1 MPEPLRI
8 AIDGRTLTGRF
19 TGDRTYWRNL
29 IHSLAKIDP
38 TTQYLIYT
46 RTPLPEGELPPAPNL
61 LLKRIEAPNDRLWT
75 LRALPQA
82 LREDRADLLHV
93 QYTIPPNCPCPVITS
108 VHDISFRLYPQWFP
122 FKHRLLL
129 NLTVPVS
136 MRRANR
142 VITLSE
148 ESRQQM
154 IRVYGLPKEHIEVT
168 PLGVSEG
175 FEIPAEYASL
185 STVELQEKAR
195 QITKERLGIAEP
207 FVLAVGVIQPRK
219 NLPTL
224 VEAFGRAKKRTNLP
238 HILVLT
244 GKPGW
249 GAQEQELYR
258 LFTQTGAPQ
267 EALRFTGYVED
278 DLLPWLYRASCAF
291 AFPSLYEGFGIPSLE
306 GMASAVPTLVSDAPP
321 LPEVVGDGAMIV
333 PVRSVE
339 AWTDAII
346 QILTDTSLQQSLI
359 RRGVARASLF
369 TWEETARQTRALY
382 TDVLNTTRS
391 PK

>member
-29 IHSLAKIDP
+29 IRSLVQID
-38 TTQYLIYT
+38 TTSEYLIYT
-46 RTPLPEGELPPAPNL
+46 RTPIPTGELPDNPHL
-61 LLKRIEAPNDRLWT
+61 IQKQIEAPNDRLWT
-75 LRALPQA
+75 LRTLPQA
-82 LREDRADLLHV
+82 LRDDRADLLHV

-108 VHDISFRLYPQWFP
+108 VHDISFRLFPQWFP
-122 FKHRLLL
+122 LKHRILL
-129 NLTVPVS
+129 NLTVPPS
-136 MRRANR
+136 MRHADR

-154 IRVYGLPKEHIEVT
+154 MRVYGFPKAHIEVT

-175 FEIPAEYASL
+175 FAIPPEYANLTPSA
-185 STVELQEKAR
+185 LQEMAR
-195 QITKERLGIAEP
+195 QITKERLGIVEP

-224 VEAFGRAKKRTNLP
+224 IEAFGVAKQRGNLP

-249 GAQEQELYR
+249 GAQEQELYT
-258 LFTQTGAPQ
+258 LFTQTGAPK

-278 DLLPWLYRASCAF
+278 DLLPWLYRASSAF
-291 AFPSLYEGFGIPSLE
+291 AFPSLYEGFGIPVLE
-306 GMASAVPTLVSDAPP
+306 GMASGVPTLVSDAPP
-321 LPEVVGDGAMIV
+321 LPEVAGDGAMIV
-333 PVRSVE
+333 PARSVKT
-339 AWTDAII
+339 WTNALI
-346 QILTDTSLQQSLI
+346 QILSDTELQQSLAA
-359 RRGVARASLF
+359 RGVARASLF
-369 TWEETARQTRALY
+369 TWEETARQTRAIY
-382 TDVLNTTRS
+382 TDVLTASRS